1 MRVLITA
8 PSPHRYDEPSYY
20 APRLSSRTRAQ
31 FSHDFPQLSAAL
43 SSRAGE
49 LQSGGEIQSGAG
61 ELQGFLSFDLA
72 VQRHLVRPAG
82 VMDVSS
88 HFALVHPQLTQVG
101 AVEKAVEKAVA
112 SAACKCSLGGCMHV
126 LTTAPPLS
134 PQVRAAL
141 LLARRLQRILILPKL
156 VCGLDRFWAPHNGTI
171 PGSDTMLP
179 IDPCPAD
186 HVLDLEHMA
195 RTLVSMVLLM
205 ASDVP
210 SDGL

>member
-1 MRVLITA
+1 MLTR
-8 PSPHRYDEPSYY
+8 
-20 APRLSSRTRAQ
+20 RL
-31 FSHDFPQLSAAL
+31 H
-43 SSRAGE
+43 
-49 LQSGGEIQSGAG
+49 
-61 ELQGFLSFDLA
+61 
-72 VQRHLVRPAG
+72 
-82 VMDVSS
+82 
-88 HFALVHPQLTQVG
+88 
-101 AVEKAVEKAVA
+101 A
-112 SAACKCSLGGCMHV
+112 SAHHGAL
-126 LTTAPPLS
+126 LS

-195 RTLVSMVLLM
+195 RTLVSMFLLM

-210 SDGL
+210 SDGPDGP

>member
-1 MRVLITA
+1 MQVL
-8 PSPHRYDEPSYY
+8 SR
-20 APRLSSRTRAQ
+20 RLHARA
-31 FSHDFPQLSAAL
+31 HHGAL
-43 SSRAGE
+43 
-49 LQSGGEIQSGAG
+49 
-61 ELQGFLSFDLA
+61 
-72 VQRHLVRPAG
+72 
-82 VMDVSS
+82 
-88 HFALVHPQLTQVG
+88 
-101 AVEKAVEKAVA
+101 
-112 SAACKCSLGGCMHV
+112 
-126 LTTAPPLS
+126 LS

-205 ASDVP
+205 NSDDPLMASDVP
-210 SDGL
+210 SDDL